1 MVYLVKKIRASLAV
15 SQEELAKKLSTSP
28 ITVNRWEN
36 GKSKPNQMAQTKL
49 YEVCVENGL
58 ELSDAIVASVTE
70 KEIQDELI
78 LYHGSREGLDEPIR
92 PISREECD
100 FGQGFYMGTDPLQ
113 PMTLV
118 CNKKAPVLYILKM
131 DMRGLKCLHVDIG
144 IEWAMLI
151 AYFRDYMKDAVGT
164 PIYQKY
170 EKMAEGYDVI
180 EGYIANDKMYRVL
193 TDFFEMRITDTAL
206 IGSLSALKLGRQYV
220 AVTQK
225 ACDQIRILKEKKMSK
240 LELMILKDKSIVRRN
255 EGIAL
260 ADQIVMEHRRD
271 GKYFDEILKEG
282 SGS

>member
-1 MVYLVKKIRASLAV
+1 
-15 SQEELAKKLSTSP
+15 
-28 ITVNRWEN
+28 
-36 GKSKPNQMAQTKL
+36 
-49 YEVCVENGL
+49 
-58 ELSDAIVASVTE
+58 
-70 KEIQDELI
+70 
-78 LYHGSREGLDEPIR
+78 
-92 PISREECD
+92 
-100 FGQGFYMGTDPLQ
+100 MGTDPLQ